1 MRNANLILLVTLLSA
16 SCSKQAS
23 KPSSPGESNSVA
35 SADIQLIE
43 DSRIKNQTYAEDQF
57 KLYPEL
63 TPNPGSVRAK
73 NEHIQFIADV
83 QKGKTPYSDEQLK
96 RWRISKEPPEIPE
109 VADFQKL
116 EHTRLF
122 LAANPH
128 RYEAF
133 VLYGLHF
140 FRRQKFD
147 VAVAAYDEAVAIIQ
161 NEDIKD
167 TVEYAKF
174 YDMSLFMLYRQRRE
188 YNKTLALETFKKLVR
203 FDFEFF
209 DREPELANAI
219 YLAALDYYDIGR
231 PRDAKRL
238 IERARQLKAVPAE
251 VTEQLERLYKTIEV
265 EEAYSRNKR

>member
-1 MRNANLILLVTLLSA
+1 MQSLMQDPD
-16 SCSKQAS
+16 QAVIWRG
-23 KPSSPGESNSVA
+23 P
-35 SADIQLIE
+35 
-43 DSRIKNQTYAEDQF
+43 
-57 KLYPEL
+57 
-63 TPNPGSVRAK
+63 AK
-73 NEHIQFIADV
+73 TGIIRQFIADV

-133 VLYGLHF
+133 VVYGLHF

-174 YDMSLFMLYRQRRE
+174 YDIALFMLYRQQRE
-188 YNKTLALETFKKLVR
+188 YNKTLALETFEKLVG
-203 FDFEFF
+203 FDIEFF
-209 DREPELANAI
+209 EREPKLANAI
-219 YLAALDYYDIGR
+219 YLAALDYYEICRSQDS
-231 PRDAKRL
+231 KRL
-238 IERARQLKAVPAE
+238 VERARQLEAVPAD
-251 VTEQLERLYKTIEV
+251 VKEQLERLYKKIEV